1 MAAMTTN
8 GMMTIVA
15 GGRFFLAVPYSSPML
30 NGVTGA
36 GVTEENGSAGGVEGG
51 VGVSSGIGASCR
63 KILILSGRKSFTE
76 YGKANR
82 A

>member
-15 GGRFFLAVPYSSPML
+15 GGRFFFAVPYSSPML
-30 NGVTGA
+30 NGVAGA
-36 GVTEENGSAGGVEGG
+36 GVTEENGSVGGAGG
-51 VGVSSGIGASCR
+51 GVSSGISASCR
-63 KILILSGRKSFTE
+63 EILILFRGKSFTE